1 MAEAIQLRVATFF
14 PRPCVFMLLAF
25 YLTAASIVLFQQIDR
40 ALAAEPTLDRGV
52 KPIQCGVILYYLILV
67 FNLSMTFDAGEM
79 LRGIIGITGVLLY
92 IPIVWMVF
100 TRYWQ
105 WSAAHRYVSRG
116 ALL

>member
-1 MAEAIQLRVATFF
+1 MAEAIQLLVATFF
-14 PRPCVFMLLAF
+14 PRPYVFVFLAF

-52 KPIQCGVILYYLILV
+52 KPIQCGGILYYLILV
-67 FNLSMTFDAGEM
+67 FSLSMTFDISEM

-105 WSAAHRYVSRG
+105 RSATHSYVSRG